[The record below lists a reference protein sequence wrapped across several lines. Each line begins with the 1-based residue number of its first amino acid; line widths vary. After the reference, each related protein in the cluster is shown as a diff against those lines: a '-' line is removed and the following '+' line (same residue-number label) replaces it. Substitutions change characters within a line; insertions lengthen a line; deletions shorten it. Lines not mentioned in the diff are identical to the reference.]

1 MSLLFHDLRYREDMP
16 AAALTEAIEEILDL
30 SAEPPPPRRRFTRE
44 DVQEMLEAGLSL
56 IQRCELIDGDLIEK
70 RGQSPAHAAT
80 IHLVDGRFWDLF
92 GPGGVRV
99 QAPIEV
105 AAGDQEWTWPEP
117 DVAVLAQASLEYE
130 QRHPRG
136 DELLV
141 VVEVADT
148 TVRHD
153 AIKKR
158 DIYARAGV
166 PEYWVLAIGQRRLI
180 VHRRL
185 AQGSYGERMLFSETE
200 EVSLGSHSIPVARL
214 LLHAPQQP

>member
-1 MSLLFHDLRYREDMP
+1 MP

-44 DVQEMLEAGLSL
+44 DVQEMLDAGLSL

-80 IHLVDGRFWDLF
+80 IHLVAARFWDLF
-92 GPGGVRV
+92 GAGGVRV

-105 AAGDQEWTWPEP
+105 TVGEQQWTWPEP
-117 DVAVLAQASLEYE
+117 DVAVLADASLEYD

-141 VVEVADT
+141 LVEVADT

-180 VHRRL
+180 VHRHVAR
-185 AQGSYGERMLFSETE
+185 GSYGQTLLLSEAE
-200 EVSLGSHSIPVARL
+200 AVSLGPHSIPVSGL
-214 LLHAPQQP
+214 LPRAVPQS

>member
-1 MSLLFHDLRYREDMP
+1 MP

-44 DVQEMLEAGLSL
+44 DVQEMLDAGLSL

-80 IHLVDGRFWDLF
+80 IHLVAARFWDLF

-105 AAGDQEWTWPEP
+105 AVGEQQWTWPEP
-117 DVAVLAQASLEYE
+117 DIAVLADASLEYD

-141 VVEVADT
+141 LVEVADT

-180 VHRRL
+180 VHRHVAR
-185 AQGSYGERMLFSETE
+185 GSYGQALVLSEAE
-200 EVSLGSHSIPVARL
+200 EVSLGSHSIRVADL
-214 LLHAPQQP
+214 LPRAVSEA

>member
-1 MSLLFHDLRYREDMP
+1 MP

-44 DVQEMLEAGLSL
+44 DVQEMLDAGLPL
-56 IQRCELIDGDLIEK
+56 IERCELIDGDLIEK
-70 RGQSPAHAAT
+70 RGQSPAHAAA
-80 IHLVDGRFWDLF
+80 IHRVACRFWDLF
-92 GPGGVRV
+92 GGGVRI

-105 AAGDQEWTWPEP
+105 GAGEQQWTWPEP
-117 DVAVLAQASLEYE
+117 DVAVPADAGLEYG

-136 DELLV
+136 DELLLL
-141 VVEVADT
+141 VEVADT

-180 VHRRL
+180 VHRHVAR
-185 AQGSYGERMLFSETE
+185 GSYGQTLLLSEGE
-200 EVSLGSHSIPVARL
+200 AVSLGPHSIPVSDL
-214 LLHAPQQP
+214 LPRAVSQS

>member
-1 MSLLFHDLRYREDMP
+1 MPTASLPEPL
-16 AAALTEAIEEILDL
+16 EEILDL
-30 SAEPPPPRRRFTRE
+30 SAEPPPPRKRFTRE
-44 DVQEMLEAGLSL
+44 DVQEMLDAGLSL

-70 RGQSPAHAAT
+70 RGQSPVHALT
-80 IHLVDGRFWDLF
+80 IHLVATRFWDLF

-105 AAGDQEWTWPEP
+105 AVGEQQWTWPEP
-117 DVAVLAQASLEYE
+117 DVAVIADASLEYD

-141 VVEVADT
+141 LLEVADT

-166 PEYWVLAIGQRRLI
+166 PEYWVLAIQQRRLI
-180 VHRRL
+180 VHRHL
-185 AQGSYGERMLFSETE
+185 AQGSYGITMLLSETQ
-200 EVSLGSHSIPVARL
+200 EVSLGAHSIRVRDL
-214 LLHAPQQP
+214 LPQTVSEP